1 MKNKSKSKAR
11 SSNSWGEDID
21 RAMKQ
26 IEKPVSTTK
35 ATFTNSYS
43 IPPSLLYVAI
53 VVLVVLLVHRAPSYE
68 TPHPIAENRDMGAGP
83 RVAMLMVAQ
92 DIEQYR
98 SENGQLPKEIPS
110 ALGNVLDIKYK
121 RIGKYKFELHMYSKE
136 GKLVLKDNSSSISVI

>member
-1 MKNKSKSKAR
+1 MKNKLENKHR

-53 VVLVVLLVHRAPSYE
+53 VILLVLLVHRTPSYE
-68 TPHPIAENRDMGAGP
+68 EPHPVPQNRDMETGP
-83 RVAMLMVAQ
+83 RVAMLMVAEE
-92 DIEQYR
+92 IEQYR
-98 SENGQLPKEIPS
+98 LENGKLPKEIPS
-110 ALGNVLDIKYK
+110 ALGNMLDIEYK
-121 RIGKYKFELHMYSKE
+121 KMGSNKFELHMYSNE
-136 GKLVLKDNSSSISVI
+136 GKLVLKDDSNSISVI